1 MYIYYIYLYI
11 LNFFCIFLKYSLDN
25 QTQEKNNY
33 THGIILRCAFLN
45 TCDCSR
51 EKKILNNSK
60 IKNKNNRI
68 KSNKN

>member
-1 MYIYYIYLYI
+1 MEIVQINIRLLLFINKCKFLHNIYFF
-11 LNFFCIFLKYSLDN
+11 NFLFK
-25 QTQEKNNY
+25 
-33 THGIILRCAFLN
+33 GCAFLN

-68 KSNKN
+68 KSIKN